1 MRKLIVTGGGTGGHV
16 YPALSI
22 ARGFLKR
29 HPEAV
34 VLYVGGRGG
43 LESQVVPLSGIPFRS
58 LEVEGLLGRGLGAKI
73 RSLWLFTRALVVA
86 SGIIGEFAPDCVVGT
101 GGYVSGPVV
110 LRAQLARIPTL
121 VQEQNVFP
129 GLTNRM
135 LSRRARA
142 VAVVGEEAIGHFP
155 DRVAP
160 RIVVTGNPVR
170 SEILTAC
177 RRQARERYGLDD
189 DDILLLVFGG
199 SGGAET
205 INTGTVEFI
214 LDHLHRHRQLRLMYV
229 TGPRYYRWVG
239 DALDRAPPA
248 VMERVNLIDYL
259 EDMPSALAA
268 CDLLLCRGG
277 AMSLAE
283 AAAVGRPMI
292 IVPSPNVPND
302 EQRHNARALEK
313 AGASVVMRD
322 HRFGGDSLEEVLT
335 DLLDDE
341 TTRQRMAEASAAWG
355 RPGALDTILDAVDDI
370 MSRRWVP

>member
-22 ARGFLKR
+22 AKGFLER
-29 HPEAV
+29 HPRAE
-34 VLYVGGRGG
+34 VLYVGGRRG
-43 LESQVVPLSGIPFRS
+43 LESQVVPVSGIPFRS
-58 LEVEGLLGRGLGAKI
+58 LEVEGLLGRGLGGKA
-73 RSLWLFTRALVVA
+73 RSLWLFTRALFAA
-86 SGIIGEFAPDCVVGT
+86 SGIIGEFRPDVVVGT

-110 LRAQLARIPTL
+110 LRAQLAGMPTL

-135 LSRRARA
+135 LSRRAKA
-142 VAVVGEEAIGHFP
+142 VAVPAEEAIGHFP
-155 DRVAP
+155 DRAAS
-160 RIVVTGNPVR
+160 RIMVTGNPIR

-177 RRQARERYGLDD
+177 RRQAREAYRLDD
-189 DDILLLVFGG
+189 DDVLLLIFGG

-205 INTGTVEFI
+205 INRGSVEFI
-214 LDHLHRHRQLRLMYV
+214 VDHLHRHQQLRLLYV
-229 TGPRYYRWVG
+229 TGPKYSRWVR

-248 VMERVNLIDYL
+248 VMQRVNVIDYL

-302 EQRHNARALEK
+302 EQQHNARALEA
-313 AGASVVMRD
+313 AGAAVVMGD
-322 HRFGGDSLEEVLT
+322 HQFGGGSLEEVLSN
-335 DLLDDE
+335 LLDDE
-341 TTRQRMAEASAAWG
+341 TARQRMAEASAAWG
-355 RPGALDTILDAVDDI
+355 RPRALDTILDVIDEI
-370 MSRRWVP
+370 MTRR

>member
-22 ARGFLKR
+22 AKGFLKR
-29 HPEAV
+29 HSGSE
-34 VLYVGGRGG
+34 VLYVGGRRG
-43 LESQVVPLSGIPFRS
+43 LESQVVPTSGIPFRS
-58 LEVEGLLGRGLGAKI
+58 MEVEGLLGRGLGAKI
-73 RSLWLFTRALVVA
+73 RSLWLFTRALAAA
-86 SGIIGEFAPDCVVGT
+86 SGIIGEFRPDIVVGT

-135 LSRRARA
+135 LSRRAQA
-142 VAVVGEEAIGHFP
+142 VAVPAEQAIRYFP
-155 DRVAP
+155 DRAVP
-160 RIVVTGNPVR
+160 RIIVTGNPIR
-170 SEILTAC
+170 REIVSAC
-177 RRQARERYGLDD
+177 RRDARERYEVDD
-189 DDILLLVFGG
+189 DAIVLLVFGG

-205 INTGTVEFI
+205 INRGTVEFI
-214 LDHLHRHRQLRLMYV
+214 LDHLPRHPELRLIYV
-229 TGPRYYRWVG
+229 TGRRYYRWVR
-239 DALDRAPPA
+239 DALDRAPPGA
-248 VMERVNLIDYL
+248 LERVDLIDYL

-302 EQRHNARALEK
+302 EQQHNARALEE
-313 AGASVVMRD
+313 AGASVVITD
-322 HRFGGDSLEEVLT
+322 DRFHGDSLEEVLSC
-335 DLLDDE
+335 LLDDAGKRE
-341 TTRQRMAEASAAWG
+341 RMAEASAAWG
-355 RPGALDTILDAVDDI
+355 RPQALDTILDAVDEV
-370 MSRRWVP
+370 MTRR